1 MRVGEAFPS
10 KYLSA
15 VDLKGRSVVVTI
27 SKYSIEK
34 FDDGPK
40 PVLWFSGKEKGLCL
54 NKTNANMIEELLG
67 TDEMDDWKGKSITV
81 YPTKVDYQG
90 KRVDAIRVEDTLPT
104 GGKAAPP
111 KPEPEPDPFETDDD
125 SVPF

>member
-1 MRVGEAFPS
+1 
-10 KYLSA
+10 
-15 VDLKGRSVVVTI
+15 
-27 SKYSIEK
+27 
-34 FDDGPK
+34 
-40 PVLWFSGKEKGLCL
+40 
-54 NKTNANMIEELLG
+54 
-67 TDEMDDWKGKSITV
+67 
-81 YPTKVDYQG
+81 VDYQG